1 MFRPVKR
8 LCSSSPI
15 SGYAACD
22 RRRRRVAPD
31 TYAVEVEGIAKR
43 FGKQPALD
51 GVSLRIRRG
60 EVYGLLGPNGAGKT
74 TLIRSLVGLV
84 APEKGTV
91 TVLGRRMPQLPVLAG
106 VGYMTQQAALYPDIS
121 AEENV
126 RFFGAIHGRE
136 NGVREALEFVDLWDR
151 RKSVVSTL
159 SGGMRTRCSLA
170 GIVASTLKSSKTVSA
185 SSLAQ
190 ADAEGKLRSGDI
202 AGYVLLPSDFSAKA
216 QQSRLIAPEI
226 HLEGSQPGLSQ
237 SILQAVSQSFVGLA
251 GQSGAIQFAA
261 RVTFLYGGPSFD
273 TLDYFGAAF
282 IGLVVFFLVFVI
294 TAVAFLR
301 ERGQGTLERLMAS
314 PLRRAEIVLGYML
327 GFTVLALV
335 QSAEVLA
342 FSLLVLHVHNV
353 GNVALIFL
361 LEALMAIAAV
371 NLGIFLSMFARTEFQ
386 AVQFIP
392 LVIVPQLLLAG
403 IIFPV
408 STEPG
413 PLQALSRVLPLT
425 YAVEGLRNIMIKGA
439 DLSWSSLQLDLG
451 VVLAFCV
458 LVILAG
464 ATTLRRRIA

>member
-1 MFRPVKR
+1 MSARRVQAITQRLLHQFRR
-8 LCSSSPI
+8 
-15 SGYAACD
+15 D
-22 RRRRRVAPD
+22 RRTLALLFGAPL
-31 TYAVEVEGIAKR
+31 VI
-43 FGKQPALD
+43 L
-51 GVSLRIRRG
+51 
-60 EVYGLLGPNGAGKT
+60 GLLGYLLRGGGDVPKMGVVNLDGGQ
-74 TLIRSLVGLV
+74 LGSL
-84 APEKGTV
+84 
-91 TVLGRRMPQLPVLAG
+91 
-106 VGYMTQQAALYPDIS
+106 
-121 AEENV
+121 
-126 RFFGAIHGRE
+126 
-136 NGVREALEFVDLWDR
+136 
-151 RKSVVSTL
+151 
-159 SGGMRTRCSLA
+159 
-170 GIVASTLKSSKTVSA
+170 VASTLESSKTVSA
-185 SSLAQ
+185 SSMSQ
-190 ADAEGKLRSGDI
+190 SDAETSLRSGDI
-202 AGYVLLPSDFSAKA
+202 AGYVLLPADFTTQV
-216 QQSRLIAPEI
+216 QQHRIVSPEV

-237 SILQAVSQSFVGLA
+237 SILQSVSQSFVALA
-251 GQSGAIQFAA
+251 GQAGGVQFTP
-261 RVTFLYGGPSFD
+261 RISFLYGGPSFD

-327 GFTVLALV
+327 GFTVLALI

-342 FSLLVLHVHNV
+342 FSLAVLHVHNV

-392 LVIVPQLLLAG
+392 LVIVPQVLLAG
-403 IIFPV
+403 IIFPI

-439 DLSWSSLQLDLG
+439 DLSWSSLQLDVG
-451 VVLAFCV
+451 VVLGFCI

>member
-1 MFRPVKR
+1 
-8 LCSSSPI
+8 
-15 SGYAACD
+15 
-22 RRRRRVAPD
+22 
-31 TYAVEVEGIAKR
+31 
-43 FGKQPALD
+43 
-51 GVSLRIRRG
+51 
-60 EVYGLLGPNGAGKT
+60 
-74 TLIRSLVGLV
+74 
-84 APEKGTV
+84 
-91 TVLGRRMPQLPVLAG
+91 
-106 VGYMTQQAALYPDIS
+106 
-121 AEENV
+121 
-126 RFFGAIHGRE
+126 
-136 NGVREALEFVDLWDR
+136 
-151 RKSVVSTL
+151 
-159 SGGMRTRCSLA
+159 
-170 GIVASTLKSSKTVSA
+170 
-185 SSLAQ
+185 
-190 ADAEGKLRSGDI
+190 
-202 AGYVLLPSDFSAKA
+202 
-216 QQSRLIAPEI
+216 
-226 HLEGSQPGLSQ
+226 
-237 SILQAVSQSFVGLA
+237 
-251 GQSGAIQFAA
+251 
-261 RVTFLYGGPSFD
+261 VTFLYGGPSFD

-335 QSAEVLA
+335 QSVEVLA

-392 LVIVPQLLLAG
+392 LVIVPQVLLAG

-413 PLQALSRVLPLT
+413 PLQALSHVLPLT

-439 DLSWSSLQLDLG
+439 DLGWSSLQLDFG
-451 VVLAFCV
+451 VVLGFCV